1 MNQMRILLVEDHFLA
16 RQALNSVLSLRSDMK
31 IVAMAENGVEAVARY
46 FEYHPDVVIMDL
58 RLPGMSGL
66 GAIRAIR
73 QRDSNARILV
83 LSNYDG
89 SEDIYRALQAG
100 ATAYLLKDTT
110 GAELVQAVQ
119 ATFRGLRYIPRGVAD
134 RLAQRVGAED
144 LTARELEVLKLV
156 AQGCSNRG
164 IANTLGIAEK
174 TARIHVSNILGKI
187 GVSDRTQLAIEAIQR
202 GLVHLEDRYK
212 T

>member
-16 RQALNSVLSLRSDMK
+16 RQALSSVLSLRSDMK
-31 IVAMAENGVEAVARY
+31 IIAIAENGVEAVDRY
-46 FEYHPDVVIMDL
+46 FEHRPDVVIMDL

-66 GAIRAIR
+66 DAIRVIR

-100 ATAYLLKDTT
+100 ATAYLLKDTS

-119 ATFRGLRYIPRGVAD
+119 ATHRNLRYIPRSVAD
-134 RLAQRVGAED
+134 RLAQRVGAEE
-144 LTARELEVLKLV
+144 LTARELDVLKLV
-156 AQGCSNRG
+156 AQGRSNRQ
-164 IANTLGIAEK
+164 IAGTLGIAEK

-187 GVSDRTQLAIEAIQR
+187 GVSDRTQLAIAAIQR
-202 GLVHLEDRYK
+202 GLVHLDGK
-212 T
+212 FKN